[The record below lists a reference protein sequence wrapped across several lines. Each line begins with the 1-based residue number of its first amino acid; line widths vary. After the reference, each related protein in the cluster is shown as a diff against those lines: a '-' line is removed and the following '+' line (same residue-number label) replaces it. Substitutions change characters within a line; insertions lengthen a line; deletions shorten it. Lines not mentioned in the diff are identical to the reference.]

1 MLRRDLLKA
10 LAAFIAAGPAVAAA
24 TENREPEAGG
34 FTPPTAPAEPTV
46 LGPVVVGNCLSL
58 CPPLPPQPG
67 KKVWQVSPEMQALR
81 ESLWNGDALPIEVGT
96 NFDGMTRI
104 LFFPPESAKRL
115 GTDEH
120 KQSLARHAIAT
131 AVPTSATIYN
141 GGAACEVW
149 FKRLDA

>member
-34 FTPPTAPAEPTV
+34 LTPPTQPAEPTV
-46 LGPVVVGNCLSL
+46 LGPVVVGNGL
-58 CPPLPPQPG
+58 CPPLPPQSG
-67 KKVWQVSPEMQALR
+67 KKVWQVSREMQALR
-81 ESLWNGDALPIEVGT
+81 ESLWNGDALPIEVGI

-104 LFFPPESAKRL
+104 VFFSPESAKRL

-120 KQSLARHAIAT
+120 KQALARHAIAT
-131 AVPTSATIYN
+131 AIPAAATIYN

-149 FKRLDA
+149 FKRVD